1 MLCVWTG
8 FRPCVSAREKREY
21 NAWHAGRMKPLRER
35 RGRLHR
41 LIKTG
46 GMVDEVDV
54 EREDI
59 QEEVDGG
66 GRRKHNT
73 HVLG

>member
-1 MLCVWTG
+1 
-8 FRPCVSAREKREY
+8 
-21 NAWHAGRMKPLRER
+21 MKPLRER

-46 GMVDEVDV
+46 GLMDDV

-59 QEEVDGG
+59 EEDDAAVIEG
-66 GRRKHNT
+66 
-73 HVLG
+73 